1 MNELLK
7 NKLLG
12 NCVDESN
19 ELVTVS
25 KLNRYF
31 KKQGTYFKAVDDAS
45 FTINKQDFFGI
56 IGESGSGKST
66 TGKMLI
72 RLYPTSGGTIIFDKH
87 LISQEKISK
96 KTRSWLCQN
105 MQMIF
110 QDPMSSLNPK
120 KNVLTLVSEPFK
132 INHKLDKQAS
142 EIIKD
147 HLKIN
152 KYFQYTYHLKDN
164 EISHKFFDQYYNGL
178 AKTYQEAIDKLKAI
192 HININED
199 GNEELARVL
208 DILAD
213 TEENAK
219 KINFL
224 VYDYTKEIKGIFDH
238 CLTCFNNNEI
248 NANEINYFN
257 SEKNYYQ
264 NKQEAKHCYDYLEL
278 KQLRDQKQ
286 QEYKTIKSNLKEWYY
301 KENKMFIN
309 SLIGSYSLD
318 LSAIKTAKSITKTN
332 FEYYYQQAKQWKLEL
347 LVESLKQLKHCYWI
361 ELSEFQDYVKE
372 LENLIDQTVNPAL
385 ELAVKMQAINNE
397 RLIFVD
403 KAIEAY
409 SFAAFQLSKLNQS
422 LDDDQ
427 NVAILHQLGI
437 YDQYQKYVA
446 EIETTFKQ
454 YQATYSNNA
463 NVMENPKFQTIKSK
477 ILDIQKINS
486 EKCSEKIEILDQTR
500 TEIYVLEAKMHHLR
514 QYEKTDWLKTKGYRK
529 AQEKYALACEDL
541 QVKTQACKDY
551 TKQAIQEFN
560 AQYLPLMHQRSQ
572 EMKAWKKNFKAIY
585 HGYVQVIKQ
594 VKGEL
599 LKCRPSELLT
609 HAQQLSSSERMG
621 LSKAFKKDVRRE
633 LNTRI
638 KNLSS
643 LNFEF
648 ETNYEE
654 VDLYRNLR
662 STNPVFLY
670 LNKRLLVKVLTR
682 AKVYQ
687 ALNEVGLK
695 NEHAYRYPHEFSGGQ
710 RQRIVIARALINNP
724 KLIIA
729 DEPIS
734 ALDVSIQA
742 QVVNIMKRLAEQKGI
757 TFIFIA
763 HDLSM
768 VNYACNRMIILHNG
782 VIVEKGDTNEI
793 FLNPIHPYTISLI
806 KAAPELSKIHVDLAA
821 FSELENYARDYSPL
835 NQPVFHQVN
844 KNKEHF
850 VFGTEAQIEHWTALA
865 RKARREKRKVQ

>member
-1 MNELLK
+1 MNNQLK
-7 NKLLG
+7 EKLLG
-12 NCVDESN
+12 NIVDETN

-31 KKQGTYFKAVDDAS
+31 KKQGSYFKAVDNAS

-72 RLYPTSGGTIIFDKH
+72 RLYPTSGGTIIFDNH

-132 INHKLDKQAS
+132 INHKLDKQAI

-152 KYFQYTYHLKDN
+152 KYFQYTYRLEDN
-164 EISHKFFDQYYNGL
+164 EISHNFFNKYYNGL
-178 AKTYQEAIDKLKAI
+178 IATYKDGIEKLNNLNV
-192 HININED
+192 NIKND
-199 GNEELARVL
+199 GNEELTRAL
-208 DILAD
+208 DIIAD
-213 TEENAK
+213 VEENAK

-224 VYDYTKEIKGIFDH
+224 VYDYIRDIKNIFTK
-238 CLTCFNNNEI
+238 CLNCFNNNEI
-248 NANEINYFN
+248 NENETNLFH
-257 SEKNYYQ
+257 SEHNFEK
-264 NKQEAKHCYDYLEL
+264 NKQESKHCYEYIEL
-278 KQLRDQKQ
+278 KKLQEQKK
-286 QEYKTIKSNLKEWYY
+286 QEYKTIKTNIKEWYI
-301 KENKMFIN
+301 KENKMFID
-309 SLIGSYSLD
+309 SLISSYILD
-318 LSAIKTAKSITKTN
+318 LNAIKTAKSITKTN
-332 FEYYYQQAKQWKLEL
+332 FEYYYQQAKEWKLQLFVASLNEL
-347 LVESLKQLKHCYWI
+347 RSCYWI
-361 ELSEFQDYVKE
+361 PLADFQQYVKE
-372 LENLIDQTVNPAL
+372 IEQIVEDITNPAL
-385 ELAVKMQAINNE
+385 TLAIKMQSLNNDRLLFIDKIVEEFSFCAYELSRFGRSLEGKQNNE
-397 RLIFVD
+397 VLKRLGVYD
-403 KAIEAY
+403 KYQEYVKKIEQCY
-409 SFAAFQLSKLNQS
+409 DEYKNVY
-422 LDDDQ
+422 DD
-427 NVAILHQLGI
+427 NC
-437 YDQYQKYVA
+437 
-446 EIETTFKQ
+446 
-454 YQATYSNNA
+454 S
-463 NVMENPKFQTIKSK
+463 VME
-477 ILDIQKINS
+477 S
-486 EKCSEKIEILDQTR
+486 EKLVSIRNKIEEILNINAQARREKIEILDSVH
-500 TEIYVLEAKMHHLR
+500 TEIYVLEAKLTKIR
-514 QYEKTDWLKTKGYRK
+514 NYEKTEWLKTNGYRR
-529 AQEKYALACEDL
+529 AQEKYSLACIDL
-541 QVKTQACKDY
+541 QEKKKACKDY
-551 TKQAIQEFN
+551 TKAAIEEFN
-560 AQYLPLMHQRSQ
+560 KTNLPLMNQWVADV
-572 EMKAWKKNFKAIY
+572 KAWRKEFKETFKNY
-585 HGYVQVIKQ
+585 LNVIK
-594 VKGEL
+594 KIKSEL
-599 LKCRPSELLT
+599 LKCQPNELTNLAKNVDFKT
-609 HAQQLSSSERMG
+609 KWILLNSY
-621 LSKAFKKDVRRE
+621 KKDVRRE
-633 LNTRI
+633 LGTRI

-662 STNPVFLY
+662 STHPLFLW

-793 FLNPIHPYTISLI
+793 FANPVHPYTISLI

-821 FSELENYARDYSPL
+821 FSELENYASNYSPL
-835 NQPVFHQVN
+835 NQPTFHEVN
-844 KNKEHF
+844 KEKEHF
-850 VFGTEAQIEHWTALA
+850 VFGTDDQIKEWMRLA
-865 RKARREKRKVQ
+865 KKARREKRKIQ